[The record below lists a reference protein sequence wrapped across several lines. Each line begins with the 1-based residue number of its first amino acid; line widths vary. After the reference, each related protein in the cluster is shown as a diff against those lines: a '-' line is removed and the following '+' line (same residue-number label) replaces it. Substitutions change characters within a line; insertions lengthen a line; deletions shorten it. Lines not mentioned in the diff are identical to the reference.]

1 MPDAPGQVVVAHP
14 VETPKVVGNKELMQ
28 HLVNAEEAKTKGNRL
43 RQIAEADAVLRI
55 DPKNVR
61 AHILIGDGLIATGS
75 IESGCK
81 YLHGLGRNPTAHALQ
96 TSAGCP
102 SD

>member
-1 MPDAPGQVVVAHP
+1 VA
-14 VETPKVVGNKELMQ
+14 
-28 HLVNAEEAKTKGNRL
+28 AESAKATGNRL
-43 RQIAEADAVLRI
+43 REIAEADAVLRV

-61 AHILIGDGLIATGS
+61 AHILIADGLIATGA

-81 YLHGLGRNPTAHALQ
+81 YLHGLGRNPTAHALAA
-96 TSAGCP
+96 SASCP